1 MTDQLVI
8 EKVTQAIEI
17 LQEMQVDA
25 WLTFVRETPAS
36 GDPVLPLIYGHDLTW
51 QSALILTRQGE
62 RIVILGHFEA
72 ETAQRTGAYPVVIPY
87 HQSIQP
93 ALLETL
99 DRLQPGQIA
108 VNYSANDV
116 LADGLSHGMYL
127 ILQNLLDGTPWST
140 RLISAEKIIA
150 ALRGRKTPAEVK
162 RIQNAVDTALQ
173 IYDQTFDYAAPGMCE
188 QEIARFMHDKLDAYG
203 VKPAW
208 EVNSCPAVNAGP
220 DSPVGHSGPTG
231 IVLQAGHI
239 LHFDFGVKQDDYCS
253 DIQRVMYF
261 MKPGETR
268 APEPVQHGFD
278 TVVHAI
284 QAAAQVMK
292 PGVLGKDVD
301 AVARKVIVQAGYPEY
316 MYATGHHLG
325 RLAHDG
331 AGVLGPE
338 WDRYGDAPRYP
349 LELGQ
354 VYTIEPGLAVP
365 GYGYIGIEED
375 VIVTEAGAKFLGRPQ
390 TEIIL
395 K

>member
-1 MTDQLVI
+1 MTDQLVV
-8 EKVTQAIEI
+8 EKVFQAIEI
-17 LQEMQVDA
+17 LQEKRIDA
-25 WLTFVRETPAS
+25 WLTFVRETPAG

-62 RIVILGHFEA
+62 RIAILGHFEA
-72 ETAQRTGAYPVVIPY
+72 ETAQRINAYQVVVPY
-87 HQSIQP
+87 HQSIRP

-99 DRLQPGQIA
+99 NRLQPEQIA
-108 VNYSANDV
+108 INYSADDV

-127 ILQNLLDGTPWST
+127 TLQNLLDGTPWSSK
-140 RLISAEKIIA
+140 LVSAEKIIA
-150 ALRGRKTPAEVK
+150 ALRGRKTPVEIALI
-162 RIQNAVDTALQ
+162 RNAVNTTLQ
-173 IYDQTFDYAAPGMCE
+173 IFDQTFHYVTPGMSE
-188 QEIARFMHDKLDAYG
+188 REIAQFMQEQLAAHG
-203 VKPAW
+203 VEPAW

-220 DSPVGHSGPTG
+220 DSPVGHSGPTDL
-231 IVLQAGHI
+231 VLQAGHI
-239 LHFDFGVKQDDYCS
+239 LHFDFGVKQAAYCS

-261 MKPGETR
+261 LKPGETR

-278 TVVHAI
+278 TVTHAI
-284 QAAAQVMK
+284 QAAAQIMK
-292 PGVLGKDVD
+292 PGVLGKEVD
-301 AVARKVIVQAGYPEY
+301 AVARKTVVQAGYPEY

-338 WDRYGDAPRYP
+338 WERYGDTPNYP

-354 VYTIEPGLAVP
+354 VYAIEPGLVVP

-375 VIVTEAGAKFLGRPQ
+375 VIVTEDGAEFLGPPQ
-390 TEIIL
+390 KEIVL